1 MSVILN
7 ALKKL
12 DRDKSSRR
20 NGTSSIAREILRSD
34 LPRRGKR
41 ILLYFGAVS
50 FGTAALTYVLMVQSG
65 FLSKSSP
72 PAALS
77 PPAAGQQVSPAPIA
91 HEPLPQARDE
101 ISRVPPKV
109 QEPAERKKPASPAG
123 EQKTSRD
130 VISEETAVAPGN
142 VRKPAEHTLKGSA
155 TPPWSL
161 TLSGT
166 VWTEEP
172 STRLAV
178 INGTITSEGSV
189 IEGVKVVEI
198 YPDRV
203 RLLRNS
209 RSFEIL
215 VGTSYG
221 NRVSEE

>member
-20 NGTSSIAREILRSD
+20 NATSNIAREILRSD

-41 ILLYFGAVS
+41 ILIYFAAVS
-50 FGTAALTYVLMVQSG
+50 FGTAALTYVLMVQFG

-77 PPAAGQQVSPAPIA
+77 PPATSQQVSPAPIS

-101 ISRVPPKV
+101 ISRVPQKI
-109 QEPAERKKPASPAG
+109 QKPAERKKPASPAG
-123 EQKTSRD
+123 EKKTSQD

-142 VRKPAEHTLKGSA
+142 VGTPAEHTLKGSA
-155 TPPWSL
+155 SPPLSL
-161 TLSGT
+161 TLSGV